1 MTIKLHVFPLSP
13 RAFKVMWAANHLGI
27 SFEPVLVDFSKNA
40 HRTPEFT
47 GINPNMRMPVLEDGD
62 YVLWESNAILQYLAA
77 QRPESGLLPEETKS
91 RMQIVKWQFWDSAHW
106 DPACAIFAFENHVKK
121 LFGRGEPSER
131 PFYYPPSREYL
142 ESLLSRGSPHDFER
156 NLASLA
162 QRAHPIWQ
170 LLSSLDRVRPDPVAG
185 IRDMLSV
192 TSAVGARR
200 GDRETGEH
208 DTSRGA
214 GGQLPRKGH

>member
-27 SFEPVLVDFSKNA
+27 SFEPVLVDFSKGA

-77 QRPESGLLPEETKS
+77 LKPDPGLLPGHTKA
-91 RMQIVKWQFWDSAHW
+91 RMQVVKWQFWDSAHW

-121 LFGRGEPSER
+121 LFGRGEPSESELAR
-131 PFYYPPSREYL
+131 GGELFARLAPVLDGQLQKHRYVASDALSIADFSLGAMNYIAEQAKFPL
-142 ESLLSRGSPHDFER
+142 ESYRGI
-156 NLASLA
+156 
-162 QRAHPIWQ
+162 QRWAADLKALPSWQ
-170 LLSSLDRVRPDPVAG
+170 KTATEAPAILKAG
-185 IRDMLSV
+185 
-192 TSAVGARR
+192 
-200 GDRETGEH
+200 
-208 DTSRGA
+208 
-214 GGQLPRKGH
+214 